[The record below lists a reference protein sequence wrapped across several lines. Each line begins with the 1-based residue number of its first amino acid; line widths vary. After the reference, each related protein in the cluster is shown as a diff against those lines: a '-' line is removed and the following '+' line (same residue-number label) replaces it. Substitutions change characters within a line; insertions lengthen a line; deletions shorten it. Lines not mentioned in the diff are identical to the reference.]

1 MGHIARLQQECHST
15 ELSSNRI
22 AFDSPHEHPPMSDTL
37 NANLDKW
44 EGALGPQSED
54 EPIFYE
60 LREIDSGVRLVGPS
74 PGMAFEYSYDEFD
87 RLIEEGEWILAND
100 DWENQVY
107 STPDGEHP
115 Y

>member
-1 MGHIARLQQECHST
+1 
-15 ELSSNRI
+15 
-22 AFDSPHEHPPMSDTL
+22 MSDTL